1 MGKFCIIAKFSS
13 EIWQKWSNKGKKWL
27 KYIFWPSHIRNNS
40 ICNIFSFSNYS
51 FTHLLD
57 PVFRA
62 NFTKFGKTNGLLST
76 KKKETIKL
84 KMLKMLLYIICDAH
98 CLFTEFGVG

>member
-1 MGKFCIIAKFSS
+1 MGEFCIIAKISS

-27 KYIFWPSHIRNNS
+27 KYIFWPSHIINNN

-51 FTHLLD
+51 LTYLLD

-62 NFTKFGKTNGLLST
+62 NFTIFGKNKGNEST
-76 KKKETIKL
+76 KQKKNRKI
-84 KMLKMLLYIICDAH
+84 KMLQLLLFIIYD
-98 CLFTEFGVG
+98 G